1 MICFDFETN
10 YFYYNSYTHDDLV
23 RLPISTV
30 LAFVGLLFLL
40 GWSAFAGLGTL
51 LIMGPATTWLSK
63 KANDLQTELMEA
75 TDNRVNITNEV
86 LQGIRII
93 KYFAWEPQFMER
105 ILKTRQIELKK
116 YVYMWLVWAG
126 FGLLSYG
133 GGVIVRY
140 NLIFYF
146 DAEY

>member
-1 MICFDFETN
+1 MFDFETN
-10 YFYYNSYTHDDLV
+10 YFYYSYTHDDLV